1 MAIEIIRYSRNVVE
15 YDFEHY
21 YENVDRPGS
30 GFSFP
35 ANEFGDL
42 LVDQM
47 SKSAMESYEMV
58 CEDDSDFVYVGL
70 QRYTRR
76 WHEPAA
82 GRCYCG
88 AEVLLEYNTNE
99 CEKCHALYNMSGQQL
114 SDPRMWGEETGEH
127 PVDVMNGMDNHNE
140 RE

>member
-1 MAIEIIRYSRNVVE
+1 MAIEIIRFAKNVVE
-15 YDFEHY
+15 YDYEHY
-21 YENVDRPGS
+21 YENVDQPGS

-47 SKSAMESYEMV
+47 SPSAMESYEMV
-58 CEDDSDFVYVGL
+58 CAEDSNYHYEGL
-70 QRYTRR
+70 KRYTRR
-76 WHEPAA
+76 WREPTV

-88 AEVLLEYNTNE
+88 EEVILEYNTNE
-99 CEKCHALYNMSGQQL
+99 CDKCHALYNVSGQQL

-127 PVDVMNGMDNHNE
+127 PVDVMNGMDGFNNL
-140 RE
+140 